1 VIDKEKSIRM
11 KFEELNLNKS
21 ILRAIEDLE
30 LENPTPIQEQV
41 FSVAMSGRDICGIA
55 QTGTGKTL
63 AYLLPLL
70 RMWTFSKEKLPQILI
85 LVPTRELVVQV
96 VEVAKSLTTYMSFD
110 TVGVYGGINMK
121 THVAELL
128 NGCDLLVATP
138 GRFTD
143 LAAAG
148 AIKVKNIKKLVIDE
162 FDMMLDLGFRPQLE
176 LIFDKIPE
184 KRQNLLFSATMTKDA
199 EEILDVFFKSPVQIE
214 TPTAG
219 SPLDNIHQKAYLVPN
234 FQTKINFLEVLLAND
249 KEMTKNLIF
258 VTNKAQADILV
269 NDLIERGIEDVDVV
283 HSNKSQ
289 NFRFNAIKRFESG
302 EIKTLICTDIVS
314 RGLDLTEVSH
324 VVNFELPEDPEIYIH
339 RIGRTG
345 RAQQNGTSISMISPR
360 EVDLRVA
367 VEELM
372 GEKLTISETPS
383 FIEVSD
389 RLMIFEIDEPVMKV
403 LMAKKKVD
411 IGPAFHEKK
420 DKNKKVNVRRNIE
433 AEKKRKY
440 GKSYK
445 KETPK

>member
-1 VIDKEKSIRM
+1 M

-70 RMWTFSKEKLPQILI
+70 RMWTFSKEKLPQVLI

-96 VEVAKSLTTYMSFD
+96 VEVAQSLTTYMSFD

>member
-1 VIDKEKSIRM
+1 MCM

-70 RMWTFSKEKLPQILI
+70 RMWSFSKEKLPQILI

-110 TVGVYGGINMK
+110 TVGVFGGVNIK
-121 THVAELL
+121 TQVAELL

-184 KRQNLLFSATMTKDA
+184 KRQNLLFSATMTFEA

-214 TPTAG
+214 TATAG
-219 SPLDNIHQKAYLVPN
+219 SPLESIHQKAYLVPN

-249 KEMTKNLIF
+249 KEMNKNLIF
-258 VTNKAQADILV
+258 VTNKAQADILL
-269 NDLIERGIEDVDVV
+269 NDLVERGIEDVDVV

-289 NFRFNAIKRFESG
+289 NFRFNAIKKFELG

-314 RGLDLTEVSH
+314 RGLDLTEVTH

-345 RAQQNGTSISMISPR
+345 RAEQTGTAISMISPR
-360 EVDLRVA
+360 EVDLRTA
-367 VEELM
+367 IEELM
-372 GEKLTISETPS
+372 GEDLMISETPS

-389 RLMIFEIDEPVMKV
+389 RLMLFEIDEPVMKV

>member
-11 KFEELNLNKS
+11 KFEELNINKS
-21 ILRAIEDLE
+21 ILRALEDLE

-41 FSVAMSGRDICGIA
+41 FSVAMSGRDICGTA

-96 VEVAKSLTTYMSFD
+96 VEVAQSLTTYMSFD

-258 VTNKAQADILV
+258 VTNKSQADILL
-269 NDLIERGIEDVDVV
+269 NELTERGIEDVDII

-324 VVNFELPEDPEIYIH
+324 VINFELPEDPEIYIH

-360 EVDLRVA
+360 EVDLRLA
-367 VEELM
+367 IEELM
-372 GEKLTISETPS
+372 GEKITISETPS

-403 LMAKKKVD
+403 LMPKKKVD

-420 DKNKKVNVRRNIE
+420 EKNKKVNVRRNIE

-445 KETPK
+445 KEIPK

>member
-1 VIDKEKSIRM
+1 MIDKEKSIRM

-96 VEVAKSLTTYMSFD
+96 VEVAQSLTTYMSFD

>member
-1 VIDKEKSIRM
+1 MIDKEKSIRM

-96 VEVAKSLTTYMSFD
+96 VEVAQSLTTYMSFD
-110 TVGVYGGINMK
+110 TVGVYGGVNMK

>member
-96 VEVAKSLTTYMSFD
+96 VEVAQSLTTYMSFD

-219 SPLDNIHQKAYLVPN
+219 SPLDSINQKAYLVPN
-234 FQTKINFLEVLLAND
+234 FQTKINFIEVLLAND

-258 VTNKAQADILV
+258 VTNKAQADILL
-269 NDLIERGIEDVDVV
+269 NELTERGIEDVDVI

-360 EVDLRVA
+360 EIDLRVA

-403 LMAKKKVD
+403 LIPKKKVD

-420 DKNKKVNVRRNIE
+420 EKNKKVNVRRNIE

-445 KETPK
+445 KEIPK

>member
-11 KFEELNLNKS
+11 KFEELNINKS
-21 ILRAIEDLE
+21 ILRALEDLE

-41 FSVAMSGRDICGIA
+41 FSVAMSGRDICGTA

-85 LVPTRELVVQV
+85 LVPTRELVAQV
-96 VEVAKSLTTYMSFD
+96 VEVAQSLTTYMSFD
-110 TVGVYGGINMK
+110 TVGVYGGVNMK

-258 VTNKAQADILV
+258 VTNKSQADILL
-269 NDLIERGIEDVDVV
+269 NELTERGIEDVDII

-324 VVNFELPEDPEIYIH
+324 VINFELPEDPEIYIH

-360 EVDLRVA
+360 EVDLRLA
-367 VEELM
+367 IEELM
-372 GEKLTISETPS
+372 GEKITISETPS

-403 LMAKKKVD
+403 LIPKKKVD

-420 DKNKKVNVRRNIE
+420 EKNKKVNVRRNIE

-445 KETPK
+445 KEIPK

>member
-324 VVNFELPEDPEIYIH
+324 VINFELPEDPEIYIH

-360 EVDLRVA
+360 EVDLRLA
-367 VEELM
+367 IEELM
-372 GEKLTISETPS
+372 GEKITISETPS

-389 RLMIFEIDEPVMKV
+389 RLMIFEIDEPLMKV
-403 LMAKKKVD
+403 LMPKKKVD

-420 DKNKKVNVRRNIE
+420 EKNKKVNVRRNIE

-445 KETPK
+445 KEIPK